1 MCVILRHG
9 EVMYLFITGADCRTS
24 VILYFCVYNYKSYL
38 ELKQKGNEPFGRIA
52 YTAGFQVK
60 ISIAGH

>member
-1 MCVILRHG
+1 
-9 EVMYLFITGADCRTS
+9 MYLFITGADCRTS